1 MPEIHLFCCNV
12 QLTLSL
18 CVRVCVLFQTDQ
30 LAKLDALL
38 QQQQKHAPAGDLAV
52 KLKMHRARVTTAA
65 AAVSAGPSLARFPPV
80 ARNYDNDSDDDDSS
94 DNGGDLGRSV
104 VRKSRRSNMRHA
116 APTTGAALK
125 VTRAPVPLP
134 LPPHEVPYLELTH
147 SALLPSED
155 HSTREVGGDGGS
167 SGHGSGSSDLLARRV
182 VLGNVINRLG
192 RSRTCD
198 VCIEGPLNTLRNS
211 M

>member
-1 MPEIHLFCCNV
+1 
-12 QLTLSL
+12 
-18 CVRVCVLFQTDQ
+18 VRVCVLFQTDQ

-38 QQQQKHAPAGDLAV
+38 QQQQHAPAGDLAV

-80 ARNYDNDSDDDDSS
+80 ARNYDNDRDDDDSS

-104 VRKSRRSNMRHA
+104 VRKSRRSNMIHA

-155 HSTREVGGDGGS
+155 HSMREVGGDGGS